1 LTGRID
7 RGFPR
12 ARRLTGAP
20 QFRRVFAEPVR
31 TGKTGFIV
39 LYRSNGLSDARLG
52 LAIAK
57 KCARRAVDRNRLK
70 RLVRESFRAH
80 AQSLPGIDIVVLC
93 ARGAPALSNQRLF
106 DSLERAWATIGHEPC
121 VES

>member
-1 LTGRID
+1 M
-7 RGFPR
+7 
-12 ARRLTGAP
+12 
-20 QFRRVFAEPVR
+20 
-31 TGKTGFIV
+31 
-39 LYRSNGLSDARLG
+39 LYRPNGLNGARLG

-80 AQSLPGIDIVVLC
+80 VQSLPGVDIVVLC

-106 DSLERAWATIGHEPC
+106 ELLERAWAIIGHPPC
-121 VES
+121 VAS